1 MYGGGPGSRCGRDAG
16 GPVRVCVEST
26 VPMSGTAAHATT
38 ALRAGTGSIFAP
50 ATASCGR
57 NAAVVQQSLA
67 LPCGAHASSP
77 SLQHAI
83 ALEVETASGAHAAHT
98 DQLKAVA
105 TVKAR
110 RRAPRNVIVTI
121 VPYSIRFFDDRTAR
135 TTSISICSPLRSTIN

>member
-1 MYGGGPGSRCGRDAG
+1 
-16 GPVRVCVEST
+16 
-26 VPMSGTAAHATT
+26 MSGTTAHATT
-38 ALRAGTGSIFAP
+38 ALRTGAGSIFAP

-57 NAAVVQQSLA
+57 NATVVQQSLA

-83 ALEVETASGAHAAHT
+83 ALDVETASGAHAAHT

-121 VPYSIRFFDDRTAR
+121 VPHDCIRIGVRNERTKALLEIRRFRRKTPRRLAR
-135 TTSISICSPLRSTIN
+135 WNLLPQER